1 MQPQALPPEVLR
13 KLGELGF
20 LGMLLPEEY
29 GGMGLDSLAYLLAL
43 EEIAA
48 ADASVAVAMS
58 AFGAPSGIASPRSG
72 RSCSSGAW
80 PRGSSSS
87 IATGRCVWWRDDACC
102 AGRAA
107 AGAEPSWLRNAR
119 PTRRVV

>member
-1 MQPQALPPEVLR
+1 MIETLTPLSETQAEIQRLARDFARRELAPHSAAWDKAEALPPEVLR

-48 ADASVAVAMS
+48 ADASVAVAM
-58 AFGAPSGIASPRSG
+58 
-72 RSCSSGAW
+72 
-80 PRGSSSS
+80 
-87 IATGRCVWWRDDACC
+87 
-102 AGRAA
+102 
-107 AGAEPSWLRNAR
+107 
-119 PTRRVV
+119 